1 LFVKVPSTVPR
12 LLINRQEVGK
22 KHDDT
27 DGKKGGFRFRTRH
40 LPFPFSQLSSSS
52 LPLLFLVAL

>member
-1 LFVKVPSTVPR
+1 VPSTVPR

-27 DGKKGGFRFRTRH
+27 DGKKGGFRFSTRH
-40 LPFPFSQLSSSS
+40 LPLLPHQLFLSA
-52 LPLLFLVAL
+52 LTLLFLIAL